1 MTIMTTRTPEWAYD
15 NPNIEH
21 PQAYAKAVRSK
32 IMAGANAKFL
42 KSFDRAEEVMNF
54 LKQYNCESAKPSFL
68 KSMAEALFE
77 NYGKLTES
85 QYQAVCKTIDKVAES
100 RAKYA
105 QALAEQKAKSAFV
118 GVENEKVMVTVKV
131 AKVLRM
137 SAPSF
142 SYYDRASQE
151 MYIMTDDAGNT
162 YVYRTKSFFEY
173 KFPKK
178 QLIDN
183 SRYSNGNSYGLICD
197 TTVMAGMT
205 ITMEATVKAHV
216 EYKGEK
222 QTIITRPK
230 ILGMEWAVADI
241 KPLVDLQDR

>member
-1 MTIMTTRTPEWAYD
+1 MTVRTPEWAYD
-15 NPNIEH
+15 NPQIEH
-21 PQAYAKAVRSK
+21 PQAYAKAVKSK

-54 LKQYNCESAKPSFL
+54 LKQYNCTSAKESFL

-77 NYGKLTES
+77 NYGKLTEA
-85 QYQAVCKTIDKVAES
+85 QYQAVCKTIDKIAET

-118 GVENEKVMVTVKV
+118 GVENEKLVVTVKV
-131 AKVLRM
+131 VKVLRM

-142 SYYDRASQE
+142 GYYDRAVQE
-151 MYIMTDDAGNT
+151 MYIMKDEADNT
-162 YVYRTKSFFEY
+162 YVYRTKSFFQY
-173 KFPKK
+173 KFPQK
-178 QLIDN
+178 QVLVGMPCEHMG
-183 SRYSNGNSYGLICD
+183 YHVKG
-197 TTVMAGMT
+197 GMT
-205 ITMEATVKAHV
+205 INIQATVKAHV

-230 ILGMEWAVADI
+230 ILGMEWVDSELKDLI
-241 KPLVDLQDR
+241 DLQQ